1 MDEKLIIDERNGQ
14 QEKGNFQF
22 KPKIFLYVC
31 HEFFLFN
38 TPKNRLESQGVSI
51 DKTTLMLH
59 IIYMAKKQVKA
70 KKSAESF
77 WHTYKQYIVPSL
89 IGGVIAWIFSEDLRL
104 GVMVGITV
112 WIGSWIGM
120 YLRRK

>member
-1 MDEKLIIDERNGQ
+1 
-14 QEKGNFQF
+14 
-22 KPKIFLYVC
+22 
-31 HEFFLFN
+31 
-38 TPKNRLESQGVSI
+38 
-51 DKTTLMLH
+51 
-59 IIYMAKKQVKA
+59 MAKKLKA
-70 KKSAESF
+70 KKQTESF
-77 WHTYKQYIVPSL
+77 WHVYKQYIVPSL